1 MEELKLTPTVN
12 GGAELDNNGNMGD
25 FLGPGSGNPS
35 GTAAKQEMC
44 AGCQKPIADRFL
56 LKVGDNCWHEKCLQ
70 CAVCGQRLAR
80 SCYVKERKL
89 YCKSDYEKLFGTKC
103 TGCLQSIPS
112 TEFVMRAMGN
122 IYHLRCFQCVVCQQ
136 RLQKGDEFIMKNSQL
151 YCKHDYEKEVQ
162 LAVPKMSPGSSEE
175 DENTTENRP
184 RPKRPRTIL
193 TTQQRRAF
201 KASFEVSPKPCRKVR
216 SLQFNEEHD
225 FSCAT
230 GSSEEDENTTENRPR
245 PKRPRTI
252 LTTQQRREFKA
263 LFEVSPKP
271 CRKVRETLAAETG
284 LSVRVVQVWFQN
296 QRAKMKKLARRNQE
310 ASQGANGEGK
320 SRVPSR
326 QQRRRKDDD
335 ESSNS
340 SMDVLYTDD
349 MMSMGEPQGQGRP
362 EGHIME
368 NFSPMQPNLPH
379 LNNIVD
385 SPYPEH
391 HIRPPVSMVPQ
402 NMYPTQGLP
411 PGKTTTLT
419 EHVPYPGTTTR

>member
-12 GGAELDNNGNMGD
+12 GAAELDNNANMGD

-56 LKVGDNCWHEKCLQ
+56 LKVGENCWHEKCLQ

-151 YCKHDYEKEVQ
+151 YCKPDYEKEVQ
-162 LAVPKMSPGSSEE
+162 LAVPKMSP
-175 DENTTENRP
+175 
-184 RPKRPRTIL
+184 
-193 TTQQRRAF
+193 
-201 KASFEVSPKPCRKVR
+201 
-216 SLQFNEEHD
+216 
-225 FSCAT
+225 

-310 ASQGANGEGK
+310 ASQGGNGEGK

-340 SMDVLYTDD
+340 SMDVLYTED
-349 MMSMGEPQGQGRP
+349 MMSMGDNNGLPQGQGRP
-362 EGHIME
+362 DGHIME
-368 NFSPMQPNLPH
+368 TFSPMQPNLPH

-385 SPYPEH
+385 GPYPEH

-411 PGKTTTLT
+411 PDTADDMFPEMIGQAPPTTVDNIDNCMVGNGHHPASHMPASMPPHSQPTQLGN
-419 EHVPYPGTTTR
+419 PIDKLYSMQNSYFNA

>member
-25 FLGPGSGNPS
+25 FLGPGSANPS

-162 LAVPKMSPGSSEE
+162 LAVPKMSP
-175 DENTTENRP
+175 
-184 RPKRPRTIL
+184 
-193 TTQQRRAF
+193 
-201 KASFEVSPKPCRKVR
+201 
-216 SLQFNEEHD
+216 
-225 FSCAT
+225 